1 MKGRLIALD
10 HIGEVEAAA
19 LMVDGKL
26 EDLLIDSDMPR
37 PGTIYRAIADRP
49 MKGQGGMFLKTPDGN
64 CFLRQTKGLAPG
76 DAVLVQV
83 TGYAEPGKAIPVTLD
98 VLFKSRYAII
108 TPDKPGLNI
117 SRAIRDDDRRDELQ
131 GIAKGTMQG
140 SEFGLI
146 LRSACA
152 EADDEDIA
160 EDVTAM
166 LDMANAVLAD
176 REGTDAEKL
185 VEGDGPHLQAW
196 REWHERA
203 TVDSEAGSFEGNG
216 VLDAIEELS
225 SAKVALEGGGFMYVE
240 PTRALVAIDVNT
252 GGDSSHAGLAPR
264 QTLPR
269 PVRSRVPC
277 AFAALAAR
285 SFWTS
290 PPCPRK
296 SAGRLKPACVL
307 PSRLTGS
314 TLRCWDGRPLVTL
327 NSSASASAGR

>member
-252 GGDSSHAGLAPR
+252 GGDSSHAAGTKANFAAARAIPRAPAPSR
-264 QTLPR
+264 PWRPDRSGPR
-269 PVRSRVPC
+269 PHAQERAPDV
-277 AFAALAAR
+277 
-285 SFWTS
+285 
-290 PPCPRK
+290 
-296 SAGRLKPACVL
+296 
-307 PSRLTGS
+307 
-314 TLRCWDGRPLVTL
+314 
-327 NSSASASAGR
+327 